1 MRSATYS
8 DFEKAAAYICS
19 VCGYPAVTTDK
30 LKVLMQFMQE
40 NHGRNTLDDLQN
52 AFISL
57 AAGRLD
63 EKMDNI
69 KSLTGLSA
77 SRVLQAYRRNI
88 SQHTPDEYDPNR
100 SRMTEENIE
109 LIKAFN
115 GRPVFYNDEVTK
127 EEHDYL
133 MDYWINESKE
143 QYKRHRRADLL
154 TETAFNHLKN
164 KGLLKI
170 DDGVQVNLGTWQT
183 TVTGATLK
191 QLATQMKSMEDSM
204 GSGGFRRM
212 LSPSAGR
219 PIESCYKRVA
229 VASYFDTI

>member
-1 MRSATYS
+1 
-8 DFEKAAAYICS
+8 
-19 VCGYPAVTTDK
+19 
-30 LKVLMQFMQE
+30 MQFMQE

-52 AFISL
+52 AFVAL

-100 SRMTEENIE
+100 SRMTDENIE
-109 LIKAFN
+109 LLKAFN
-115 GRPVFYNDEVTK
+115 GRLVIYNDEVTK

-133 MDYWINESKE
+133 MDYWINESME
-143 QYKRHRRADLL
+143 QYKHHRRADLL
-154 TETAFNHLKN
+154 TETAFDHLN
-164 KGLLKI
+164 RKGLLKI

-183 TVTGATLK
+183 TVTAATLK
-191 QLATQMKSMEDSM
+191 QLAIKIKTMEESM
-204 GSGGFRRM
+204 GSSGLRRM

-219 PIESCYKRVA
+219 PVESCYKRVA